1 MMNVYLK
8 GSPPLASIIILTQN
22 SLRYT
27 KECIDNI
34 LAYTKNKYELIIVD
48 NASTDGTV
56 QYLKSLENVTLI
68 TNNSNRGFSGGCNQG
83 FHEANGEFI
92 VLLNNDTIVTE
103 GWLSNL
109 IKWLESDEN
118 IGIVGP
124 RSNFVLP
131 QQAVANVTYKS
142 MKKMQEFAAQWA
154 ESNSGKG
161 FAVDYLSGFCMAFRK
176 ELLKQIGGFDERY
189 YPGYFEDIDFSIRT
203 SIFGKKLW
211 VANNVYIHHHGSRSF
226 KTKRKYHRKIL
237 EESKKKF
244 FEKWKINNFDQ
255 LNKLVTLE
263 QPFNQH
269 RHYIQ
274 Y

>member
-1 MMNVYLK
+1 MNVNLK
-8 GSPPLASIIILTQN
+8 GSTPLASIIILTHN
-22 SLRYT
+22 SFRYT
-27 KECIDNI
+27 MECIKSI

-56 QYLKSLENVTLI
+56 QYLKSLENATLI
-68 TNNSNRGFSGGCNQG
+68 INNSNRGFSGGCNQG
-83 FHEANGEFI
+83 FREANGEYI

-131 QQAVANVTYKS
+131 QQAVTKTPYKS
-142 MKKMQEFAAQWA
+142 MKEMQEFAAQWA
-154 ESNSGKG
+154 EINSDKG
-161 FAVDYLSGFCMAFRK
+161 FAVDYLSGFCMVFRK
-176 ELLKQIGGFDERY
+176 DLIKQIGGFDERF
-189 YPGYFEDIDFSIRT
+189 YPGYFEDTDFSIRT

-211 VANNVYIHHHGSRSF
+211 VANDVYIHHHGSSSY
-226 KTKRKYHRKIL
+226 KTKRKYHRKII
-237 EESKKKF
+237 EESKKNFLK
-244 FEKWKINNFDQ
+244 KWKINNFDQ
-255 LNKLVTLE
+255 INELVSLE
-263 QPFNQH
+263 QPFNH
-269 RHYIQ
+269 DRHYIQ